1 MTTPSPLPNNPPMPI
16 HPDMSGYVPS
26 SPGYLGS
33 GNTGNPVLDE
43 ISTAHANLSPQAQQA
58 IEGAHGML
66 GISPAHSDPALA
78 ASAAPSP
85 EVAVPGVS
93 GPRGPLPILSP
104 EIPSL
109 DTKDSTSPVSI
120 PGAQGEGVS
129 IPQSPPMPINP
140 HQAEY
145 ERLTKPPLN
154 PSENAS
160 AHTSADSGRP
170 GYEQIHN
177 PWLRGLATVGNV
189 IASGV
194 FPRFGQFIPGTSGY
208 HNNLV
213 ASQKS
218 ALGEEQAGAKS
229 AAEVAREEAQTEQAK
244 AQAGEATARASS
256 LTNPPDPKEWTQ
268 VTEPIIDP
276 AHPDNGPQVAYVN
289 KNDPTK
295 IQFLGQAAAKPT
307 EDKTAASVHVL
318 PDGTVVSVTHDAK
331 TGASKADVV
340 YKGDPK
346 EAPPKVVQLEKNG
359 KPHQVLVKE
368 DGTEIK
374 DLGETGEK
382 PPTVNVNA
390 ETGALDREST
400 HYAKTHDKAVTDA
413 NSQLDKIADARA
425 MVNGSAE
432 AQATGIPKVLT
443 ALVSGAGSGV
453 RITQP
458 ELNMIAKARGIG
470 GDVEAFVQKLSS
482 GKKLTPDQQK
492 QLTGLL
498 DDVHDRVIYKQGIEQ
513 EALDKINSGASRNEI
528 IAADKDARKLMAD
541 YEGGTVKMKAPD
553 GTVKQVPSDQAIHY
567 KSMGAVQ
574 VP

>member
-1 MTTPSPLPNNPPMPI
+1 
-16 HPDMSGYVPS
+16 
-26 SPGYLGS
+26 
-33 GNTGNPVLDE
+33 
-43 ISTAHANLSPQAQQA
+43 
-58 IEGAHGML
+58 
-66 GISPAHSDPALA
+66 
-78 ASAAPSP
+78 
-85 EVAVPGVS
+85 
-93 GPRGPLPILSP
+93 
-104 EIPSL
+104 
-109 DTKDSTSPVSI
+109 
-120 PGAQGEGVS
+120 
-129 IPQSPPMPINP
+129 MPINP